1 MTEHTPTPWRSCP
14 YSQDIYADNVPKGP
28 MRVADIRGW
37 GYLTGKGHGALGLSN
52 EEALATQIANA
63 ALIVK
68 AVNNHA
74 SLVGALRFIL
84 AFYEPGQRYLDTEA
98 WKVAEAGAR
107 RALKDA
113 EAGT

>member
-1 MTEHTPTPWRSCP
+1 VSEHTPTPWFKNRKLE
-14 YSQDIYADNVPKGP
+14 IGP
-28 MRVADIRGW
+28 RPRTDDQSDGMLHPVADVFGDN
-37 GYLTGKGHGALGLSN
+37 GDAD
-52 EEALATQIANA
+52 A
-63 ALIVK
+63 AFIIK

-107 RALKDA
+107 KALKDA
-113 EAGT
+113 EAGA